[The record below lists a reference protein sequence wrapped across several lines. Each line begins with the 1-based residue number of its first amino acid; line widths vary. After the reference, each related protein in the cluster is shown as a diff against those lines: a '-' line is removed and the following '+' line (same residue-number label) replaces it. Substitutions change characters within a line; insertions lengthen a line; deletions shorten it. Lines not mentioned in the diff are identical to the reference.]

1 MEKFRC
7 STRFPL
13 AAALLLVMSV
23 TLASLAKETPKP
35 APGTAAPSAS
45 EYVGTDTCMTCHED
59 VYKEMQKTPHYK
71 TLLEKNKPA
80 GSHGCEGCHGP
91 GSEHVNGGGDVSK
104 IVSFKTLT
112 AKQSSERC
120 LSCHSGAEHGNFNR
134 SVHLSNDVGCTS
146 CHSPHHAKESNGLL
160 VARQPDLCFQCHTE
174 TRSDFN
180 KPYRHRVNQNVVQ
193 CIDCHNEHGSANNK
207 QLRTASSQDQVC
219 YKCHTEKRGP
229 FVYEHQPVKAD
240 GCTSCHFPHGS
251 SNPRLLKTSQVNVL
265 CLQCHTATHNVG
277 SSIPPIGPSKDQNAR
292 YQACTLCH
300 AYVHGSNSGFYLNK
314 P

>member
-1 MEKFRC
+1 MEKFKC

-59 VYKEMQKTPHYK
+59 VYKEMQKTSHYK
-71 TLLEKNKPA
+71 TLLESKGTP

-120 LSCHSGAEHGNFNR
+120 LSCHSGAEHRNFSR

-146 CHSPHHAKESNGLL
+146 CHSPHHAKEKQDLL
-160 VARQPDLCFQCHTE
+160 VSSQPELCFQCHTE
-174 TRSDFN
+174 MRAEFN
-180 KPYRHRVNQNVVQ
+180 KPYRHRVNVGLIQ
-193 CIDCHNEHGSANNK
+193 CTDCHNEHGSATSK
-207 QLRTASSQDQVC
+207 QLRTTVAQDQVC
-219 YKCHTEKRGP
+219 FKCHTEKQGP
-229 FVYEHQPVKAD
+229 FVYEHLPVKTE
-240 GCTSCHFPHGS
+240 GCQACHTPHGS
-251 SNPRLLKTSQVNVL
+251 TNPRLLRTSQVNIL
-265 CLQCHTATHNVG
+265 CLQCHTQTHNVA
-277 SSIPPIGPSKDQNAR
+277 SAAPIGPSKNQNAR
-292 YQACTLCH
+292 YQACILCH
-300 AYVHGSNSGFYLNK
+300 TAVHGSNTGSYLNQ